1 MSKEFAPLS
10 VVTPF
15 IVDGG
20 KLDVFLV
27 MAYDFIVEADGFTVG
42 EDGFRV
48 MTDGLGLVG
57 CMVSLVGFLVD
68 CTELPVN
75 KFSVSKYA
83 FLTSFIT
90 Q

>member
-48 MTDGLGLVG
+48 MMDGLGLVG
-57 CMVSLVGFLVD
+57 CTVLS
-68 CTELPVN
+68 VN
-75 KFSVSKYA
+75 KYALSKTV
-83 FLTSFIT
+83 LIN
-90 Q
+90 